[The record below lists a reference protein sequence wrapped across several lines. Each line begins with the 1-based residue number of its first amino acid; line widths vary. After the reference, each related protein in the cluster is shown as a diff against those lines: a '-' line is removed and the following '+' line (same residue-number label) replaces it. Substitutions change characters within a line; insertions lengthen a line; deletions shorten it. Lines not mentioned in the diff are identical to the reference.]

1 MSETNPNAALAHFN
15 RQTLDFTLKELS
27 LSGRADGDVAARGG
41 SSSVELRGS
50 KKLVCVEYPAVVKSV
65 EKMLETLGGEQT
77 VSKTFSDPS
86 RRLELRFRPQDPFCH
101 SVCGNRLPSTNLL
114 LRVRRRVRKKDPKDA
129 EIQMD
134 IVGIIATTYKF
145 QGMVDFQCLAV
156 NSLNGED
163 TSLYDKIILRK
174 AESPAFFEQDVP
186 NFLPPAIFSRLDCP
200 VDYFYRPDSQ
210 QKLPSAE
217 TTRVRKNLIGLAR
230 ARRQN
235 NAVFV
240 SFNDPSV
247 PTECLPA
254 AKQNWARFCMK
265 ESDRRA
271 EANIREMFERRPIW
285 SRNALKANTNIHPEK
300 LKLLLP
306 LFAYYM
312 VTGPWRCLWVRLGY
326 DPRKNP
332 DSKKYQM
339 LDYRIRCSSKYG
351 HTVPNI
357 PVKAKRSAHNY
368 SLSITL
374 NKAVPQAANVM
385 DSLSQ
390 DGPSTSR
397 APLPVSYQLKESS
410 YIFRDGMLPPH
421 RQMFYQLC
429 DLEVDSI
436 KDVIEQNSGNERAC
450 DERDGWCVVGTTDKL
465 RDLISAMIRKVVR
478 EKKPELPQVFQ
489 KRRRIGLIV
498 KFPERDVEEE
508 EGECGIKDDDDDDDD
523 EDEEED
529 EFQPSEGSENEMET
543 EILDYM

>member
-1 MSETNPNAALAHFN
+1 TPGDA
-15 RQTLDFTLKELS
+15 T
-27 LSGRADGDVAARGG
+27 SGRGASTSGSDVDKFLESSRRLRRGFLVF
-41 SSSVELRGS
+41 SV
-50 KKLVCVEYPAVVKSV
+50 AVTLFCLTEVKSV
-65 EKMLETLGGEQT
+65 I
-77 VSKTFSDPS
+77 TFSDPS

-217 TTRVRKNLIGLAR
+217 KNLIGLAR

-339 LDYRIRCSSKYG
+339 LDYRIRCS

-374 NKAVPQAANVM
+374 NKPLSHVCFTSPPQ
-385 DSLSQ
+385 
-390 DGPSTSR
+390 
-397 APLPVSYQLKESS
+397 ESS

-478 EKKPELPQVFQ
+478 EKKPGTCSHE
-489 KRRRIGLIV
+489 GCHDV
-498 KFPERDVEEE
+498 KISPHGPPLDQGHPDFPSV
-508 EGECGIKDDDDDDDD
+508 GQNKNLYVPLLFII
-523 EDEEED
+523 
-529 EFQPSEGSENEMET
+529 S
-543 EILDYM
+543 